1 MDRSSGLVAGL
12 TWPESRGWHCV
23 NPVPVCVPD
32 SFGPPH
38 RRNIEHP
45 LPPHDASRERGDEE
59 QELIRYSPNIVLVEA
74 LVVSALLAQPDAD
87 RAFLRDKILGMLV
100 GSAIGDA
107 MGAPTEMWTRAQIE
121 AEYGFVRDLH
131 PRMTPPSP
139 EGTWELNVR
148 AGTTT
153 DDTRWKALAIDYLSE
168 TSGSELRAKDLAAH
182 LSRRFASEIDELRQ
196 LTMDDPAPALIAG
209 VMRLLS
215 ETSGSEL
222 RAKDL
227 AAHLS
232 RRFASEIDELR
243 QLTMDDPAPALIA
256 GVMRL
261 QWLEEWERVARA
273 YLGGDLDEYSN
284 ALNRFY
290 GGEMVCAGLLFAPT
304 LGAYYPGEP
313 EAAYRNTFAV
323 DVYDL
328 GYAKD
333 VSAITAAM
341 VAAAIPE
348 GATPE
353 SILAVLTDVDPQGF
367 FESRLI
373 GRQAFNMLRDAR
385 AIVHEARQ
393 VELTGE
399 GLAAAKGATHDPW
412 LDSGLEP
419 LERARLRDAYRQLDE
434 LRQRMPFHAGEIH
447 LVNLTALI
455 YSEFDFRR
463 SLEFVVNYGRDNDT
477 TAAVTGAVVGAYVGR
492 EALPESWVQTTLEGN
507 RALGLDLEALTDRL
521 VTAIERR
528 R

>member
-1 MDRSSGLVAGL
+1 MVSLL
-12 TWPESRGWHCV
+12 
-23 NPVPVCVPD
+23 
-32 SFGPPH
+32 
-38 RRNIEHP
+38 
-45 LPPHDASRERGDEE
+45 
-59 QELIRYSPNIVLVEA
+59 YSPAIVFVEA
-74 LVVSALLAQPDAD
+74 FVLTAALAQPDTEQ
-87 RAFLRDKILGMLV
+87 AFLRDKILGMLV

-153 DDTRWKALAIDYLSE
+153 DDTRWKALTIDYLSE
-168 TSGSELRAKDLAAH
+168 TPGSELRAKDLAAH
-182 LSRRFASEIDELRQ
+182 LSRRFASEIEELRQ
-196 LTMDDPAPALIAG
+196 LTI
-209 VMRLLS
+209 
-215 ETSGSEL
+215 
-222 RAKDL
+222 
-227 AAHLS
+227 
-232 RRFASEIDELR
+232 
-243 QLTMDDPAPALIA
+243 DDPAPALIA

-273 YLGGDLDEYSN
+273 YLGGDLDEYSS

-290 GGEMVCAGLLFAPT
+290 GGEMVCAGLLFSPT
-304 LGAYYPGEP
+304 LGAYYPGDP
-313 EAAYRNTFAV
+313 DAAYRNTFAV
-323 DVYDL
+323 DIYDL

-333 VSAITAAM
+333 VSALTAAI
-341 VAAAIPE
+341 VAAAIPD

-393 VELTGE
+393 VALT
-399 GLAAAKGATHDPW
+399 AKDEATHDPW

-419 LERARLRDAYRQLDE
+419 LERAQLRGAYRQLDE

-477 TAAVTGAVVGAYVGR
+477 TAAVTGAVLGAYVGAD
-492 EALPESWVQTTLEGN
+492 ALPESWVQTTLERN
-507 RALGLDLEALTDRL
+507 RAIGLDLEKLTDRL
-521 VTAIERR
+521 VAAIERR

>member
-1 MDRSSGLVAGL
+1 M
-12 TWPESRGWHCV
+12 
-23 NPVPVCVPD
+23 
-32 SFGPPH
+32 F
-38 RRNIEHP
+38 
-45 LPPHDASRERGDEE
+45 
-59 QELIRYSPNIVLVEA
+59 VEA
-74 LVVSALLAQPDAD
+74 FVLTAALAQSDTEQ
-87 RAFLRDKILGMLV
+87 AFLRDKILGMLV

-153 DDTRWKALAIDYLSE
+153 DDTRWKALTIDYLSE
-168 TSGSELRAKDLAAH
+168 TPGSELRAKDLAAH
-182 LSRRFASEIDELRQ
+182 LSRRFASEIE
-196 LTMDDPAPALIAG
+196 
-209 VMRLLS
+209 
-215 ETSGSEL
+215 
-222 RAKDL
+222 
-227 AAHLS
+227 
-232 RRFASEIDELR
+232 ELR

-273 YLGGDLDEYSN
+273 YLGGDLDEYSS

-304 LGAYYPGEP
+304 LGAYYPGDP
-313 EAAYRNTFAV
+313 DAAYRNTFAV
-323 DVYDL
+323 DIYDL

-333 VSAITAAM
+333 VSALTAAM
-341 VAAAIPE
+341 VAAAIPD

-353 SILAVLTDVDPQGF
+353 SILGVLTDVDPQGF

-393 VELTGE
+393 VALT
-399 GLAAAKGATHDPW
+399 AKDKATHDPW

-419 LERARLRDAYRQLDE
+419 LERAQLKDAYRQLDE

-477 TAAVTGAVVGAYVGR
+477 TAAVTGAVLGAYVGAD
-492 EALPESWVQTTLEGN
+492 ALPESWVQTTLERN
-507 RALGLDLEALTDRL
+507 RAIGLDLEKLTDRL
-521 VTAIERR
+521 VAAIERR

>member
-1 MDRSSGLVAGL
+1 MFIEAFVL
-12 TWPESRGWHCV
+12 T
-23 NPVPVCVPD
+23 
-32 SFGPPH
+32 
-38 RRNIEHP
+38 
-45 LPPHDASRERGDEE
+45 A
-59 QELIRYSPNIVLVEA
+59 A
-74 LVVSALLAQPDAD
+74 LAQHDTEQ
-87 RAFLRDKILGMLV
+87 AFLRDKILGMLV

-107 MGAPTEMWTRAQIE
+107 MGAPTEMWNRAQIE

-153 DDTRWKALAIDYLSE
+153 DDTRWKALTIDYLSE
-168 TSGSELRAKDLAAH
+168 TPGSELRAKDLAAH
-182 LSRRFASEIDELRQ
+182 LSRRFASEIEELRR
-196 LTMDDPAPALIAG
+196 LTI
-209 VMRLLS
+209 
-215 ETSGSEL
+215 
-222 RAKDL
+222 
-227 AAHLS
+227 
-232 RRFASEIDELR
+232 
-243 QLTMDDPAPALIA
+243 DDPAPALIA

-273 YLGGDLDEYSN
+273 YLGGDLEEYSS

-290 GGEMVCAGLLFAPT
+290 GGEMVCAGLLFSPT
-304 LGAYYPGEP
+304 LGAYYPGDP
-313 EAAYRNTFAV
+313 DAAYRNTFAV
-323 DVYDL
+323 DIYDL

-333 VSAITAAM
+333 VSALTAAM
-341 VAAAIPE
+341 VAAAIPD

-393 VELTGE
+393 VALT
-399 GLAAAKGATHDPW
+399 AKDEASHDPW

-419 LERARLRDAYRQLDE
+419 LERAQLKGAYRQLDE

-477 TAAVTGAVVGAYVGR
+477 TAAVTGAVLGAYVGAD
-492 EALPESWVQTTLEGN
+492 ALPESWVQTTLERN
-507 RALGLDLEALTDRL
+507 RAIGLDLEKLTDRL
-521 VTAIERR
+521 VAAIERR

>member
-1 MDRSSGLVAGL
+1 M
-12 TWPESRGWHCV
+12 
-23 NPVPVCVPD
+23 
-32 SFGPPH
+32 
-38 RRNIEHP
+38 
-45 LPPHDASRERGDEE
+45 
-59 QELIRYSPNIVLVEA
+59 LIEA
-74 LVVSALLAQPDAD
+74 LLVSTLLAQPDPD
-87 RAFLRDKILGMLV
+87 RAFLHDKILGMLV

-107 MGAPTEMWTRAQIE
+107 MGAPTEMWTRTQIQ

-139 EGTWELNVR
+139 EGTWDLNVR

-153 DDTRWKALAIDYLSE
+153 DDTRWKALTIEYLSE
-168 TSGSELRAKDLAAH
+168 TPSSELKAKDFATH
-182 LSRRFASEIDELRQ
+182 LSQRFANEIDHLRQ
-196 LTMDDPAPALIAG
+196 LTI
-209 VMRLLS
+209 
-215 ETSGSEL
+215 
-222 RAKDL
+222 
-227 AAHLS
+227 
-232 RRFASEIDELR
+232 
-243 QLTMDDPAPALIA
+243 DDPAPALIA

-273 YLGGDLDEYSN
+273 YLGGDLDEYAN

-290 GGEMVCAGLLFAPT
+290 GGEMVCAGLLFAPA
-304 LGAYYPGEP
+304 LGAYYPGDP

-323 DVYDL
+323 DIYDL

-333 VSAITAAM
+333 VSALTAAM

-353 SILAVLTDVDPQGF
+353 SILAVLTDVDPHGF

-385 AIVHEARQ
+385 AIVHQARQ
-393 VELTGE
+393 IELTRE
-399 GLAAAKGATHDPW
+399 GLAAAEGSTHGHDPW

-419 LERARLRDAYRQLDE
+419 LERARLREAYRQLDE

-477 TAAVTGAVVGAYVGR
+477 TAAVTGALLGAYAGA
-492 EALPESWVQTTLEGN
+492 EALPQSWVQTTLETN
-507 RALGLDLEALTDRL
+507 RAIGIDLNDLADHLAA
-521 VTAIERR
+521 AIERR

>member
-1 MDRSSGLVAGL
+1 MVSLL
-12 TWPESRGWHCV
+12 
-23 NPVPVCVPD
+23 
-32 SFGPPH
+32 
-38 RRNIEHP
+38 
-45 LPPHDASRERGDEE
+45 
-59 QELIRYSPNIVLVEA
+59 YSPAIVFVEA
-74 LVVSALLAQPDAD
+74 FVLTAALAQPDTEQ
-87 RAFLRDKILGMLV
+87 AFLRDKILGMLV

-153 DDTRWKALAIDYLSE
+153 DDTRWKALTIDYLSE
-168 TSGSELRAKDLAAH
+168 TPGSELRAKDLAAH
-182 LSRRFASEIDELRQ
+182 LSRRFASEIEELRQ
-196 LTMDDPAPALIAG
+196 LTI
-209 VMRLLS
+209 
-215 ETSGSEL
+215 
-222 RAKDL
+222 
-227 AAHLS
+227 
-232 RRFASEIDELR
+232 
-243 QLTMDDPAPALIA
+243 DDPAPALIA

-273 YLGGDLDEYSN
+273 YLGGDLDEYSS

-290 GGEMVCAGLLFAPT
+290 GGEMVCAGLLFSPT
-304 LGAYYPGEP
+304 LGAYYPGDP
-313 EAAYRNTFAV
+313 DAAYRNTFAV
-323 DVYDL
+323 DIYDL

-333 VSAITAAM
+333 VSALTAAI
-341 VAAAIPE
+341 VAAAIPD

-393 VELTGE
+393 VALT
-399 GLAAAKGATHDPW
+399 AKDEATHDPW

-419 LERARLRDAYRQLDE
+419 LERAQLRGAYRQLDE

-477 TAAVTGAVVGAYVGR
+477 TAAVTGAVLGAYVGAD
-492 EALPESWVQTTLEGN
+492 ALSESWVQTTLERN
-507 RALGLDLEALTDRL
+507 RAIGLDLEKLTDRL
-521 VTAIERR
+521 VAAIERR

>member
-153 DDTRWKALAIDYLSE
+153 DDTRWKALAIDY
-168 TSGSELRAKDLAAH
+168 
-182 LSRRFASEIDELRQ
+182 
-196 LTMDDPAPALIAG
+196 
-209 VMRLLS
+209 LS